1 MSVMNQLVVEP
12 SETSQW
18 YRLVLD
24 AEELTQQQLSEDLEN
39 YLVLT
44 LSRFSQR
51 PEMVNTIFALSY
63 LNGVGASGKE
73 RYIRLRD
80 IGDQCLLFAGFF
92 PEQAEKRLVSFGYF
106 VELGRAAYYEI
117 ANAQREES
125 AELFGQLVLNYVDVL
140 RVLHAIRGMDAEK
153 EMSPLLAMEIWQR
166 TKNQDMLSIVNK
178 TTGATPW
185 ASESY
190 LQVKH

>member
-1 MSVMNQLVVEP
+1 MNQLVIEP

-63 LNGVGASGKE
+63 LNGIGMSGKE
-73 RYIRLRD
+73 KYIRLRD

-117 ANAQREES
+117 ANSQREES

-185 ASESY
+185 ASDSY

>member
-1 MSVMNQLVVEP
+1 MSQLVIEP
-12 SETSQW
+12 TETSQW

-24 AEELTQQQLSEDLEN
+24 AEEVTQQQLSEDLEN

-63 LNGVGASGKE
+63 LNGVSMSGKE
-73 RYIRLRD
+73 RYNRLRD

-106 VELGRAAYYEI
+106 VQLGRAAYHEI
-117 ANAQREES
+117 ANAQKEEQ
-125 AELFGQLVLNYVDVL
+125 AELFGQLVLNYVEVL
-140 RVLHAIRGMDAEK
+140 RVLHAIRGMDSAK
-153 EMSPLLAMEIWQR
+153 EVSPLLAMEIWQR
-166 TKNQDMLSIVNK
+166 TGNEDMRNVVAR
-178 TTGATPW
+178 TTGGVPCL
-185 ASESY
+185 SESY
-190 LQVKH
+190 LQVRH

>member
-1 MSVMNQLVVEP
+1 MNQLVIES

-24 AEELTQQQLSEDLEN
+24 AEEVTQQQLSEELEN

-125 AELFGQLVLNYVDVL
+125 AELFGQMVLNYVDVL

-166 TKNQDMLSIVNK
+166 TKNRDMLSIVNK

-185 ASESY
+185 ASDSY

>member
-1 MSVMNQLVVEP
+1 MNQLVVEP

>member
-1 MSVMNQLVVEP
+1 MNQLVIEP

-24 AEELTQQQLSEDLEN
+24 AEEVTQQQLSEELEN

-166 TKNQDMLSIVNK
+166 TKNRDMLSIVNK

-185 ASESY
+185 ASDSY